1 MQGWIALE
9 NGSVFFGDSF
19 GYPKTVEGEL
29 VFNTSMTGYQEALTD
44 PSYAGQILMF
54 TFPQIGNYGCNK
66 ENYESERIQ
75 TRACIVKEWCRHPH
89 QGEEN
94 FDEWLT
100 REKIP
105 GLEGIDTRELTIIT
119 RESGTLR
126 AVIST
131 DGKMTPEEGV
141 KRAKKMAWP
150 SDSNLV
156 AEVSTKKVYKKGN
169 KGPRVTLFDWGVKQ
183 SIVTNLAEKNKV
195 TVVPWNYTA
204 EQVRKTKPD
213 LIFMSNGPGDPSA
226 VTYGIAMVKDLLG
239 KKPIF
244 GICLGHQILAL
255 ALGAKTFKLKFGH
268 RGINHPVKNLQ
279 TGVVEITS
287 QNHGFAVD
295 LDTLPSN
302 VIPTHVNLND
312 NTSAGLMCKDFPAFS
327 VQYHPES
334 SPGPHDSRYLFQNF
348 IKMMKDAKKN

>member
-19 GYPKTVEGEL
+19 GFPKTVEGEL

-66 ENYESERIQ
+66 ENYESEKIQ
-75 TRACIVKEWCRHPH
+75 TKACIVKEWCRHPH

-94 FDEWLT
+94 FDKWLK

-131 DGKMTPEEGV
+131 DGEITPEEGV

-156 AEVSTKKVYKKGN
+156 AEVSTKKIYKKGK
-169 KGPRVTLFDWGVKQ
+169 KGPKVTLFDWGVKQ

-213 LIFMSNGPGDPSA
+213 LIFMSNGPGDPDHPEMKA
-226 VTYGIAMVKDLLG
+226 VVNTVKELT
-239 KKPIF
+239 KEYPTI
-244 GICLGHQILAL
+244 GICLGHQILGL
-255 ALGAKTFKLKFGH
+255 ALGGQTYKLKYGH
-268 RGINHPVKNLQ
+268 RGGNQPVKDVK
-279 TGVVEITS
+279 TEDVYITS
-287 QNHGFAVD
+287 QNHGFA
-295 LDTLPSN
+295 LHKLPKN
-302 VIPTHVNLND
+302 VKETFINLND
-312 NTSAGLMCKDFPAFS
+312 GTCEGISGKNCWS
-327 VQYHPES
+327 VQFHPEAA
-334 SPGPHDSRYLFQNF
+334 PGPMDANILFEKVGEMING
-348 IKMMKDAKKN
+348 

>member
-19 GYPKTVEGEL
+19 GFQTTVEGEL

-66 ENYESERIQ
+66 ENYESNKIQ
-75 TRACIVKEWCRHPH
+75 TSACIVKEWCRNPH

-126 AVIST
+126 AVICT
-131 DGKMTPEEGV
+131 DGEIEPEVGV

-156 AEVSTKKVYKKGN
+156 AKVSTGKVYKRGS
-169 KGPRVTLFDWGVKQ
+169 KGPSVTLFDWGVKQ

-195 TVVPWNYTA
+195 TVVPWNYTV
-204 EQVRKTKPD
+204 EQVKKTKPD
-213 LIFMSNGPGDPSA
+213 LIFLSNGPGDPDQNE
-226 VTYGIAMVKDLLG
+226 MKDVVERIKRLVNEY
-239 KKPIF
+239 PTI
-244 GICLGHQILAL
+244 GICLGHQILGL
-255 ALGAKTFKLKFGH
+255 AMGGETYKLKYGH
-268 RGINHPVKNLQ
+268 RGGNQPVKD
-279 TGVVEITS
+279 VENDNVYITS
-287 QNHGFAVD
+287 QNHGFA
-295 LDTLPSN
+295 LHKLPKN
-302 VIPTHVNLND
+302 IKEIFINLND
-312 NTSAGLMCKDFPAFS
+312 GTCEGIRGKNCWS
-327 VQYHPES
+327 VQFHPEAA
-334 SPGPHDSRYLFQNF
+334 PGPMDANVLFDKVGEMINE
-348 IKMMKDAKKN
+348 

>member
-19 GYPKTVEGEL
+19 GFQTTVEGEL

-66 ENYESERIQ
+66 ENYESNKIQ
-75 TRACIVKEWCRHPH
+75 TRACIVNEWCRNPH

-105 GLEGIDTRELTIIT
+105 GLEGIDTRALTIIT

-126 AVIST
+126 AVICT
-131 DGKMTPEEGV
+131 DEEIEPEEGV
-141 KRAKKMAWP
+141 KRAKRMVWP

-156 AEVSTKKVYKKGN
+156 ANVSTKKVYKRGS

-183 SIVTNLAEKNKV
+183 SIVTNLADKNKV
-195 TVVPWNYTA
+195 TVVPWNYTV
-204 EQVRKTKPD
+204 EQVKKTKPD
-213 LIFMSNGPGDPSA
+213 LIFMSNGPGDPGQNEMKVVVERIKKL
-226 VTYGIAMVKDLLG
+226 VTEFPTI
-239 KKPIF
+239 
-244 GICLGHQILAL
+244 GICLGHQILGL
-255 ALGAKTFKLKFGH
+255 AMGGKTYKLKYGH
-268 RGINHPVKNLQ
+268 RGGNQPVKD
-279 TGVVEITS
+279 VENDNVYITS
-287 QNHGFAVD
+287 QNHGFA
-295 LDTLPSN
+295 LHKLPKN
-302 VIPTHVNLND
+302 IRETFINLND
-312 NTSAGLMCKDFPAFS
+312 GTCEGIRGKNCWS
-327 VQYHPES
+327 VQFHPEAA
-334 SPGPHDSRYLFQNF
+334 PGPMDANVLFDKVGEMINE
-348 IKMMKDAKKN
+348 